1 MIGDKNILGSLMG
14 TLEAELRDE
23 ANGLVNMVVALILE
37 TERKQMTWWISGY
50 SSLIQ
55 LLVALL
61 LYRQKRGYTLQLKKG
76 KTWRPRQLTCQPRH
90 DKLGG
95 QGN

>member
-14 TLEAELRDE
+14 TLEAELQDE

-50 SSLIQ
+50 SYLIQ

-76 KTWRPRQLTCQPRH
+76 K
-90 DKLGG
+90 G
-95 QGN
+95 QDN